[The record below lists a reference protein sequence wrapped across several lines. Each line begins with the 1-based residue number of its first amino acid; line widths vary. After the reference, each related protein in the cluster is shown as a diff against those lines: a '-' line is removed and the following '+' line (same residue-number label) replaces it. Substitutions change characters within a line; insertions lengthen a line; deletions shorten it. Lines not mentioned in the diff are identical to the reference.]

1 MIILPFIFLFQGPR
15 LIKIDMR
22 ATGRYT
28 LMVTIICTVGF
39 IYLLLGILNEH
50 ISSPFFQRYQD
61 LPPSSS
67 GSFEFDSSLNLT
79 NNIGSELSNISAT
92 SDVLILLWSEMHNK
106 YWHRF
111 ANETPL
117 PCADTTAGSS
127 PCACRF
133 TRDKTLVNSSS
144 ALIWDLVRKEKS
156 FPSIRKPDQYWILL
170 NSEFLRMTNTYFPYK
185 TSNLFNLSAGY
196 HEDTDIHL
204 PYGMCRPRDSQQ
216 IIQQNIIVDK
226 KGTCLGLISACN
238 DARSLRLHYIRQL
251 NMSIPVEIIGRC
263 GIRTPK
269 TGGRGFF
276 GTEKSSIKRDLLNN
290 YKFYLSFENTLC
302 KHYITEKVFKVLQDD
317 IQTVPIVRGFGPYK
331 DLLPPHSYI
340 DTADYATTEDLA
352 QYLKL
357 LVSDSE
363 LYLKYFKWRETFKCF
378 DFYLDL
384 LYEWPCRICKH
395 ICQLRNTRE
404 KRNLKT
410 FAMFQTGNNCF
421 FPKDVNDKP

>member
-1 MIILPFIFLFQGPR
+1 
-15 LIKIDMR
+15 MR
-22 ATGRYT
+22 ATGRYN

-50 ISSPFFQRYQD
+50 ISSPFFQLSQD
-61 LPPSSS
+61 LFPSSS
-67 GSFEFDSSLNLT
+67 GSFDSSLNVK
-79 NNIGSELSNISAT
+79 NNITSELSNISAI
-92 SDVLILLWSEMHNK
+92 SDVLILLWSKMHNK
-106 YWHRF
+106 YWHSL
-111 ANETPL
+111 ANERPL
-117 PCADTTAGSS
+117 PCVGTTAGSS

-144 ALIWDLVRKEKS
+144 EVIWDLVRKEKTFS
-156 FPSIRKPDQYWILL
+156 SIRKADQYWILL
-170 NSEFLRMTNTYFPYK
+170 NSEFLRMSNKSFPYK
-185 TSNLFNLSAGY
+185 TSSLFNLSAGY

-216 IIQQNIIVDK
+216 IIQQNIIVDR

-251 NMSIPVEIIGRC
+251 NMSIPVEIIGKC
-263 GIRTPK
+263 GITPPK
-269 TGGRGFF
+269 TGGRGYF
-276 GTEKSSIKRDLLNN
+276 GTGNSSIKSDLLNS

-357 LVSDSE
+357 LVSEPE
-363 LYLKYFKWRETFKCF
+363 LYLKYFKWRETIKCF
-378 DFYLDL
+378 DFYLNR
-384 LYEWPCRICKH
+384 YEWPCRICKH
-395 ICQLRNTRE
+395 ICQLRTTGE
-404 KRNLKT
+404 KRSLKT
-410 FAMFQTGNNCF
+410 FDMFQTENNCF
-421 FPKDVNDKP
+421 FPKRINDKP